1 MRALTLVTLLLISSL
16 TPLFGQNDTI
26 YFNRRGKSVKPGKKY
41 EYKEVTDAT
50 GLVTRIT
57 KDNTYTTKF
66 KYQSGEIH
74 GKYSEYSHRDSVEL
88 IGEYKGG
95 KRVGEWQAYDLD
107 KNLLYTESYLEG
119 KIVLRIASDYS
130 MSLYDST
137 ETVNTNVTGDPQAW
151 INFQRANFKIPTA
164 VYGSGDEGAL
174 IYEFLVTTDGK
185 ACNINWINKN
195 IAHPLFAQ
203 EVLMKTLQFQ
213 DFLITYREGKRI
225 VVKLKTRLSFSMN
238 KGN

>member
-1 MRALTLVTLLLISSL
+1 MRALTLITLLLISSL
-16 TPLFGQNDTI
+16 LSLFGQNDTT

-50 GLVTRIT
+50 GVVTRIT
-57 KDNTYTTKF
+57 KDNNYTTKF

-74 GKYSEYSHRDSVEL
+74 GKYTEYSHKDSVEL
-88 IGEYKGG
+88 IGEYKEGL
-95 KRVGEWQAYDLD
+95 RVGEWQGFDLD

-119 KIVLRIASDYS
+119 KIVLRKASDYS
-130 MSLYDST
+130 LSLYDSA
-137 ETVNTNVTGDPQAW
+137 ETKNSNVTGDPQAW
-151 INFQRANFKIPTA
+151 INFQRANFKIPAA
-164 VYGSGDEGAL
+164 VYKSGDEGAL

-195 IAHPLFAQ
+195 TAHPLFAQ

-213 DFLITYREGKRI
+213 DFLITYKEGKRI
-225 VVKLKTRLSFSMN
+225 VVRLETRLSFSMN